1 VAVSKERIM
10 TARNTN
16 PLYIVGDIHGQY
28 EQLLG
33 LLRGAG
39 LIDEH
44 LAWSGGAA
52 QLWFI
57 GDFFD
62 RGPCGVESVDLAMR
76 LQGEAAAAGGS
87 VQALLGNHEPLI
99 LSALHF
105 GERPTG
111 WGGTFLWDWRRN
123 GGSDEELERLTP
135 AHVAWLSA
143 LPAMARVGDYLLV
156 HADSTM
162 YSSYG
167 ETIEEVNMAFGELLH
182 GDDAPAWDRLLEQ
195 FSDRKAFLN
204 DEGAARARQ
213 FLLDF
218 GGRQIIHGH
227 TPISYVRRCMP
238 EEVVEPMVYADG
250 LCVNVDGGMY
260 LGGPGFVYQAVA
272 PERAAARMDWHEL
285 PS

>member
-1 VAVSKERIM
+1 MLM
-10 TARNTN
+10 TTDNGR
-16 PLYIVGDIHGQY
+16 PVYIIGDIHGQY
-28 EQLLG
+28 ERLIE
-33 LLRGAG
+33 LLRAAA
-39 LIDEH
+39 LVDER

-99 LSALHF
+99 LSAQRF
-105 GERPTG
+105 GEQRTA

-123 GGSDEELERLTP
+123 GGNDEELERLTP
-135 AHVAWLSA
+135 DHIAWLTD
-143 LPAMARVGDYLLV
+143 LPAMALVGDYLLV

-167 ETIEEVNMAFGELLH
+167 GSIAEVNQALTELLQ
-182 GDDAPAWDRLLEQ
+182 GDDAAAWDRLLEQ
-195 FSDRKAFLN
+195 FTERKAFI
-204 DEGAARARQ
+204 DDAEGTARAAQ
-213 FLLDF
+213 FLRDF

-227 TPISYVRRCMP
+227 TPINFVRRCLP
-238 EEVVEPMVYADG
+238 EDVVEPLVYADG

-260 LGGPGFVYQAVA
+260 MGGPGFVY
-272 PERAAARMDWHEL
+272 EL
-285 PS
+285 PAME